1 MGFVIITHFEA
12 FIDFFIL
19 KQIKNF
25 WGQSARPNFSFKP
38 IKDVQYGYSCSIWK
52 KNSAISVNG
61 FSSGNAKEDLRERE
75 ETGRGVKY
83 IIIKKRPERHRGRT
97 FEREIERERER
108 GPRRQERIFE
118 NPKNS
123 IQCHIFFFFV
133 TLKSIG
139 QTVKELPHMKI
150 KSKYY
155 TKTKTLL
162 PLYSFIVPLSLSL
175 SLSSQLK
182 PVLQVNIVSYNN
194 NYHTSVSLQS
204 CYFLSLILLLGC
216 IFASLFAVCV
226 SVFLLK
232 VGQSVAFG

>member
-61 FSSGNAKEDLRERE
+61 FCSGNAKEDLRERERE

-97 FEREIERERER
+97 FERERERERER
-108 GPRRQERIFE
+108 TEETRAY
-118 NPKNS
+118 
-123 IQCHIFFFFV
+123 
-133 TLKSIG
+133 L
-139 QTVKELPHMKI
+139 
-150 KSKYY
+150 
-155 TKTKTLL
+155 
-162 PLYSFIVPLSLSL
+162 
-175 SLSSQLK
+175 
-182 PVLQVNIVSYNN
+182 
-194 NYHTSVSLQS
+194 
-204 CYFLSLILLLGC
+204 
-216 IFASLFAVCV
+216 
-226 SVFLLK
+226 
-232 VGQSVAFG
+232 